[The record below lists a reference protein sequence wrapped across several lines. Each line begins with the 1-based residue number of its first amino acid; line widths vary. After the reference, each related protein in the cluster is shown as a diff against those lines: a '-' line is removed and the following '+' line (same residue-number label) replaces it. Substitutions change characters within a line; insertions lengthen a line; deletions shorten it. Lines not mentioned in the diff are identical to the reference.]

1 MGRSSL
7 TMVAF
12 LVNSSH
18 RGGESWRW
26 LGLGFQ
32 YNDDA
37 TTSALGLSEL

>member
-18 RGGESWRW
+18 RGGESCRW
-26 LGLGFQ
+26 LGLGFR

-37 TTSALGLSEL
+37 TTLALGLSEL